1 MFYTNSDAP
10 YEVSPTPL
18 LTCVS
23 PEKGLT
29 PLKAKYGTVR
39 HILKATVTLEKHL
52 SDKISFTLGTYFSVF

>member
-18 LTCVS
+18 LICVS

-29 PLKAKYGTVR
+29 PLKAKYCTVR
-39 HILKATVTLEKHL
+39 HILKATVTLGKHL